1 MKKILITGVAGFVGS
16 NLAACLLEQGHEVF
30 GIDNFSFGERTNM
43 DGFIDHP
50 AFSFREVDLA
60 SPEALEGLKVDSIV
74 HLASHKIP
82 RYTSAFET
90 LATNNKMLN
99 AVIEKA
105 HADDSHLLFASTSD
119 IYGKNP
125 DLPYKETSNSV
136 LGPTTVKR
144 WAYATSKIY
153 SEQLIQA
160 WHQDFGLRYTIMRFF
175 GSYGPN
181 QNRTWWGGPQ
191 SVFIEKILEGQAL
204 EVHGDGQQTRTFT
217 YIEDTVQG
225 IARCVNQDEAVND
238 IFNIAGEPD
247 TEICI
252 LDLAHLVAELMEEN
266 QPEVKL
272 IPYATFGN
280 YEDVRRRVP
289 CINKI
294 KEKLGYRPKM
304 PLREGLI
311 KTIAWQR
318 AMFEGERATAQS

>member
-1 MKKILITGVAGFVGS
+1 MT
-16 NLAACLLEQGHEVF
+16 LALLNDGDEVI
-30 GIDNFSFGERTNM
+30 GIDNFSFGERRNM
-43 DGFIDHP
+43 A
-50 AFSFREVDLA
+50 AFESRPEFTFREVDLA
-60 SPEALEGLKVDSIV
+60 EPGALDGLTAETIV

-82 RYTSAFET
+82 RYTSAFKT
-90 LATNNKMLN
+90 LATNSKMLN
-99 AVIEKA
+99 AVITKA
-105 HADDSHLLFASTSD
+105 HSDEAHLVFASTSD

-191 SVFIEKILEGQAL
+191 SVFIEKILKGEPL

-217 YIEDTVQG
+217 YVDDTVQG
-225 IARCVNQDEAVND
+225 IVRCITKPEAMND

-247 TEICI
+247 MEICI
-252 LDLAHLVAELMEEN
+252 LDLANLIGELMEEDRP
-266 QPEVKL
+266 QIDL
-272 IPYATFGN
+272 IPYETFGN

-289 CINKI
+289 CIDKI
-294 KEKLGYRPKM
+294 KEKLGYQPATA
-304 PLREGLI
+304 LRDGLI

-318 AMFEGERATAQS
+318 GVFNAERAALSP